1 MASRKRESTT
11 FHRVKRLIPRD
22 ARGRFIGLDPL
33 EGGFA
38 RDLRVVRAAV
48 DEDEDLDEFDDD
60 DEDQDEQPERTLH

>member
-33 EGGFA
+33 EGAFA
-38 RDLRVVRAAV
+38 RDLRTRVVL
-48 DEDEDLDEFDDD
+48 DDLDDDFPDDD
-60 DEDQDEQPERTLH
+60 KDLEETPEHTLH